1 MKCPKCGNTETKV
14 LESRLTN
21 EGRSVRR
28 RRCCRDCD
36 YRYTTY
42 EREEEFVFNV
52 KKREGYIEP
61 YDRNKVMRS
70 IQIACQKRPVT
81 LDELDFLL
89 RQIER
94 AILEKGEKTITTI
107 ELGDMIMDSLHRL
120 DKVAYVRFASVYKDF
135 RDPDEFQRILNSLKV
150 DMSNE
155 LEG

>member
-1 MKCPKCGNTETKV
+1 VKCPKCGFAETKV

-28 RRCCRDCD
+28 RRSCRGCS

-52 KKREGYIEP
+52 KKRDDHVEP

-70 IQIACQKRPVT
+70 IQIACQKRPVKFE
-81 LDELDFLL
+81 ELDFML

-94 AILEKGEKTITTI
+94 SILEQGEKTITTVQ
-107 ELGDMIMDSLHRL
+107 LGDMLMDSLHGL

-135 RDPDEFQRILNSLKV
+135 RDPDEFQGILNSLKS
-150 DMSNE
+150 SNQSDPS
-155 LEG
+155 